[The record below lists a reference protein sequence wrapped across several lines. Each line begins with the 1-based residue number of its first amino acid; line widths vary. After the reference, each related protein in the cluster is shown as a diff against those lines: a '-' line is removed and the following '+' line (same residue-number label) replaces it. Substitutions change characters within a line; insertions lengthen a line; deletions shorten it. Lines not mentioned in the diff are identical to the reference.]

1 MGAWGRGA
9 LEVGASAVSGGSG
22 PGSRVAPPGGTPGSG
37 ARAGSGGA
45 GARAGVPGAAA
56 GGRPAE
62 ECGRAAGGAAP
73 PPGAARAGRR
83 QGLRAGRGRER
94 ESGRAAGGPRQGVA
108 AGPTGPRGRWAAVGS
123 CCPCPETPRTW
134 PGRAPS
140 PGFSWAGRA
149 GGGGR
154 GRAGG
159 VGRGRHHR
167 RPPPPPAARPHL
179 GGPPARTWAGSS
191 QPRAGRWERKRGRVH
206 GGRAGLP
213 ELGAR
218 GRRGRVC
225 RCGHGRLRSTPAQE
239 EPSGKRRRAR
249 VEPAQA
255 GPTCSRP
262 RGLAGVR
269 RGCRAWPGPFPGAPV
284 LGRHGLWVARVARAR
299 SGSLRRVQG
308 EQKAPIPWRPSP
320 WTWVGGWDTRPSQPN
335 SLGFSNPIWPCSTH
349 RKTAAHPLPDHEP
362 PLPGS
367 HPHAPPFSLMPLSAW
382 RRVRPPRALAPDPSL
397 RIKPQACPV
406 GKTSGG
412 GPW

>member
-1 MGAWGRGA
+1 MRRRGARPGPGRG
-9 LEVGASAVSGGSG
+9 
-22 PGSRVAPPGGTPGSG
+22 R
-37 ARAGSGGA
+37 GSGGA

-73 PPGAARAGRR
+73 PPGAARAGRQ
-83 QGLRAGRGRER
+83 QGRRAGRGRER

-140 PGFSWAGRA
+140 PGSSRAGRA

-154 GRAGG
+154 GRAGR
-159 VGRGRHHR
+159 VGRGRRHR
-167 RPPPPPAARPHL
+167 RPPARPHL

-225 RCGHGRLRSTPAQE
+225 RCGRGRPRSTPAQE
-239 EPSGKRRRAR
+239 EPSGEEAPGPGRAS
-249 VEPAQA
+249 P
-255 GPTCSRP
+255 GWPDLLPPSRP
-262 RGLAGVR
+262 SWSLESLLGLTGTLP
-269 RGCRAWPGPFPGAPV
+269 WGAPS
-284 LGRHGLWVARVARAR
+284 R
-299 SGSLRRVQG
+299 
-308 EQKAPIPWRPSP
+308 PPWP
-320 WTWVGGWDTRPSQPN
+320 VGGPSGQ
-335 SLGFSNPIWPCSTH
+335 
-349 RKTAAHPLPDHEP
+349 
-362 PLPGS
+362 GS
-367 HPHAPPFSLMPLSAW
+367 VWFTP
-382 RRVRPPRALAPDPSL
+382 
-397 RIKPQACPV
+397 
-406 GKTSGG
+406 
-412 GPW
+412 

>member
-73 PPGAARAGRR
+73 PPGAARTGRR
-83 QGLRAGRGRER
+83 RGLRAGRGRER
-94 ESGRAAGGPRQGVA
+94 ESGSAAGGPRQGVA

-167 RPPPPPAARPHL
+167 RPPAARPHL

-206 GGRAGLP
+206 GDRAGLP

-225 RCGHGRLRSTPAQE
+225 RCGRGRPRSTPAQE
-239 EPSGKRRRAR
+239 EPSGNRRRAR

-255 GPTCSRP
+255 DPTCSRP

-269 RGCRAWPGPFPGAPV
+269 RGCRAGPGPFPGAPL
-284 LGRHGLWVARVARAR
+284 LGRHGLACGWPEWPGLGPVPSVGCRESRRPRFPGAQVPGLGWVD
-299 SGSLRRVQG
+299 G
-308 EQKAPIPWRPSP
+308 
-320 WTWVGGWDTRPSQPN
+320 T
-335 SLGFSNPIWPCSTH
+335 
-349 RKTAAHPLPDHEP
+349 
-362 PLPGS
+362 PG
-367 HPHAPPFSLMPLSAW
+367 
-382 RRVRPPRALAPDPSL
+382 
-397 RIKPQACPV
+397 PV
-406 GKTSGG
+406 GLTPWGSVTPSGPAVRTG
-412 GPW
+412 KLQLTHFQTMSLPCRDLTPMLFHSA